1 MFDHFLVSVVVVP
14 PVLLVLVRLLAD
26 RLSPRVAAPVVAWSA
41 AGAAAASLINL
52 LVFALKA
59 VAEVPAVA
67 RWFGWSAQF
76 VVDDTAHYRWVSWT
90 SVALLAAAAV
100 SMAVTWRRQRR
111 LLALA
116 GTADAAAGR
125 GPLVIVPDPS
135 PHAFAVPGKPGHVVV
150 TTGMRDALSPAQ
162 FVALLAHERAHLA
175 ARHHRLIR
183 VSELAAAAH
192 PALWWVSRHV
202 DYLVERAADE
212 HAATEVGSRRTV
224 AQAIGAAA
232 LATVTPVAPVGLHAA
247 SAGGVVPRRVASLLK
262 PRARVAAVIGAVP
275 LALALF
281 SLAWTVEAAWDLGE
295 LISAALGR
303 G

>member
-41 AGAAAASLINL
+41 AGAAVASLINL

-59 VAEVPAVA
+59 VAELPPVA
-67 RWFGWSAQF
+67 RWFGWSVQL
-76 VVDDTAHYRWVSWT
+76 VVNDTAHYPWVSWT
-90 SVALLAAAAV
+90 SVVLLTAAAV
-100 SMAVTWRRQRR
+100 STAVTWQRQRR

-116 GTADAAAGR
+116 TAGTAEAGA
-125 GPLVIVPDPS
+125 LVVVPDPA
-135 PHAFAVPGKPGHVVV
+135 PHAFAVPGRPGHVVV

-183 VSELAAAAH
+183 VAELAAAAH

-212 HAATEVGSRRTV
+212 RAATEVGSRRTV

-232 LATVTPVAPVGLHAA
+232 LAAAAPMAPAGLHAA
-247 SAGGVVPRRVASLLK
+247 APGGVVPRRVASLLN
-262 PRARVAAVIGAVP
+262 PRARVAAVVGAVP
-275 LALALF
+275 VALALF
-281 SLAWTVEAAWDLGE
+281 SMVWTVEAAWDLGE
-295 LISAALGR
+295 LITAALGQ

>member
-59 VAEVPAVA
+59 VAELPPVA
-67 RWFGWSAQF
+67 RWFGWSVQL
-76 VVDDTAHYRWVSWT
+76 VVNDTAHYPWVSWT
-90 SVALLAAAAV
+90 SVVLLTAAAL
-100 SMAVTWRRQRR
+100 STAVTWRRQRR

-116 GTADAAAGR
+116 TAGTAEAGA
-125 GPLVIVPDPS
+125 LVVVPDPA
-135 PHAFAVPGKPGHVVV
+135 PHAFAVPGRPGHVVV

-183 VSELAAAAH
+183 VAELAAAAH

-212 HAATEVGSRRTV
+212 RAATEVGSRRTV

-232 LATVTPVAPVGLHAA
+232 LAAAAPMAPAGLHAA
-247 SAGGVVPRRVASLLK
+247 APGGVVPRRVASLLN
-262 PRARVAAVIGAVP
+262 PRARVAAVVGAVP
-275 LALALF
+275 VALVLF
-281 SLAWTVEAAWDLGE
+281 SLVWTVEAAWDLGE
-295 LISAALGR
+295 LITAALGQ

>member
-14 PVLLVLVRLLAD
+14 PVLLALVRLLAD

-41 AGAAAASLINL
+41 VGAATASLINL

-59 VAEVPAVA
+59 AAEQPVIAH
-67 RWFGWSAQF
+67 WFGWSAQF
-76 VVDDTAHYRWVSWT
+76 VVDDTARYPWVSWAG
-90 SVALLAAAAV
+90 VALLAAAVV
-100 SMAVTWRRQRR
+100 SMTVTWRRQRR
-111 LLALA
+111 LLDLA
-116 GTADAAAGR
+116 GAGTTPH
-125 GPLVIVPDPS
+125 GPLVVVADTAA
-135 PHAFAVPGKPGHVVV
+135 HAYAVPGKPGHVVV
-150 TTGMRDALSPAQ
+150 TTGMREALSPAQ

-183 VSELAAAAH
+183 LTELAAAAH

-232 LATVTPVAPVGLHAA
+232 LAAAVPAVPVGLHAA
-247 SAGGVVPRRVASLLK
+247 SPGGVVPRRVASLLT
-262 PRARVAAVIGAVP
+262 PRPRVAAVIGLVP
-275 LALALF
+275 PALAVF
-281 SLAWTVEAAWDLGE
+281 SLAWTAEAAWDLGE
-295 LISAALGR
+295 LITTALGR

>member
-14 PVLLVLVRLLAD
+14 PVLLLLVRLLAD

-59 VAEVPAVA
+59 VAERPVVA
-67 RWFGWSAQF
+67 HWFGWSAQF
-76 VVDDTAHYRWVSWT
+76 VVDDTAHYPWVSWAG
-90 SVALLAAAAV
+90 VALLAAAAV
-100 SMAVTWRRQRR
+100 SIGVTWRRQRR
-111 LLALA
+111 LLELA
-116 GTADAAAGR
+116 GAGTDR
-125 GPLVIVPDPS
+125 PGPLVVVADPA
-135 PHAFAVPGKPGHVVV
+135 PHAFAVPGRPGHVVV

-175 ARHHRLIR
+175 AHHHRLIR
-183 VSELAAAAH
+183 VAELAAAAH

-232 LATVTPVAPVGLHAA
+232 LAAAAPLAPAGLHAA
-247 SAGGVVPRRVASLLK
+247 SPGGVVPRRVASLLK
-262 PRARVAAVIGAVP
+262 PRARVAAVVALVP
-275 LALALF
+275 VALAAF
-281 SLAWTVEAAWDLGE
+281 SLAWTAEAAWDLGE
-295 LISAALGR
+295 LITAALGR
-303 G
+303 A